1 MEIIRQGKPELRIKP
16 SKPNTISC
24 SECGCVF
31 QYDDYD
37 THYAT
42 NISYDWED
50 EDDEAALQAES
61 EDAAQFEPPSPREVP
76 VLWNRTAEEE
86 ARGVVLKFPPRDP
99 PSPL

>member
-1 MEIIRQGKPELRIKP
+1 MKIIKQGKPELQIKS

-50 EDDEAALQAES
+50 EDWDEWIVCPWCNTEIYGIFN
-61 EDAAQFEPPSPREVP
+61 FEE
-76 VLWNRTAEEE
+76 N
-86 ARGVVLKFPPRDP
+86 
-99 PSPL
+99 